1 MNTPENDAQPSDAP
15 EVKPLPQGYLWRVIL
30 MVSLLLGAS
39 MCFLFVNS
47 ILGAILMLGGLAFGK
62 FSSLHD
68 LEKDV
73 IAASG
78 GDTKAALQ
86 RENASQ

>member
-1 MNTPENDAQPSDAP
+1 
-15 EVKPLPQGYLWRVIL
+15 

-47 ILGAILMLGGLAFGK
+47 ILGGILMLCGLAFGK
-62 FSSLHD
+62 FSNLHE

-73 IAASG
+73 TTANARDSQVES
-78 GDTKAALQ
+78 AL
-86 RENASQ
+86 ENARK